1 MADIVH
7 KSAHPSLPPAAPQ
20 QVVQYLLAKN
30 FHLTALELLVE
41 AQQAGHGDD
50 VRDLE
55 AFFSDPDRFPPEEL
69 ARYQP
74 DNALDLQATGRE
86 RESRLQLAEY
96 ELRLAKE
103 DLAEMARKLAQA
115 QGNQQ
120 PQATHTGNGA
130 TAGAAAPA
138 SASSP
143 FSPEAAPQLPLTG
156 FGAGPGARLSFSPQV
171 SGALPTPE
179 EKRVLN
185 MAVFA
190 HLLRQGLVTTA
201 MTMEEEY
208 GGALRPI
215 GQSSVSSVGTAT
227 HGSTDVEHPWDL
239 WLWYQA
245 ATMPLPPLANATDAS
260 CGGATAQGTVAPAG
274 QVGSAALLPMQ
285 GGGPAVAAV
294 VDPDDLIRQYDLG
307 PEPRLDSDRGPA
319 TVSRYGDEMGLTGD
333 SSTAAVV
340 AITASIDSDIGV
352 ESPPGEEQDARQLRG
367 LLTALREELAETR
380 ARARAAV
387 VAAVGAVGAATA
399 GQRQQHDQQK
409 QQQELKP
416 ALQSKQQSTALK
428 SFSYIA
434 SDSAVL
440 DLLDLGSSS
449 GFQTAAGVDAA
460 SAAAADA
467 GLSAAAVGEL
477 VDSAAPQVGPE
488 SSSRRNAVAGPSSKA
503 GAPGTAA
510 GPLEQRQ
517 AASEAA
523 AERPSA
529 ATPAAAAAAGVET
542 HVTDDA
548 SELPLWLRRRQE
560 NEIDSTYHS
569 SLQNLLQGLCDM
581 LPRLVP
587 NLNLKSRVEVLPLLV
602 TAAKTNL
609 DWTVRR
615 QLLSA
620 VFNLVP
626 APDHQQRQ
634 AIIDSS
640 LELCRAFGS
649 GWAAT
654 ELVQLCC
661 RQASSA
667 SSERRTLVAEALGEA
682 VGAVDPG
689 TQAHVLLTQLSQ
701 LARDRMEQVREAA
714 CHSLARLVPRLPFT
728 RSYFTTL
735 EGLLLPLA
743 TDSSE
748 AVHVAALSYLVPA
761 LLTWQPQDTEAVL
774 VSSCLARVL
783 SEMGQQAR
791 IIEQYQQ
798 HFLHQQMNHPSQQ
811 QQEQPTKAGAAATAP
826 AGPSA
831 ADTGDAGGG
840 GTAATASNSGISFA
854 GTFLRYTHAPPPSP
868 PPPAPAPGQEQV
880 QTPQLSSD
888 GQAGGGGIGAVT
900 GAKGSTSNLSE
911 VSSVSQSAAQA
922 AQLSPPSVVM
932 PSTPPPPPQWVTF
945 GRCNFPSASHLLLY
959 QLLALYSGLT
969 PALRHAALRTR
980 PAWAC
985 PAGIGSGSGTGSVQK
1000 SGPGATVSAGS
1011 SAGPQGPIAQSSAAG
1026 AGIGRRPHKAGSFG
1040 SSDAASANGGAS
1052 IAAAVATNTALRDLS
1067 QLLPATHRRTSSQP
1081 VFLGFGPV
1089 ATGGS
1094 DGGDGAQSSI
1104 PAGRLLHQNVNLEVQ
1119 MNLAKSSS
1127 SSTLATGGTGSSTA
1141 PAAMSGG
1148 GDEAVA
1154 AAVVEG
1160 GGGNLEVPAEQAQS
1174 HWSRREEALGS
1185 SSEAVDDGERAEEDA
1200 SFALWATHESHSSWK
1215 TLEWLMQHVVP
1226 ELIRLVCCVGPIFP
1240 EAQEVRRQVACAVA
1254 ATCNALGVP
1263 FTQAAVEPVFLV
1275 ASGTGAHTAPGIA
1288 SGHPPGGGGGGGG
1301 GSAAASVLVADFDAP
1316 LAVQDVCA
1324 AVQPRTPE
1332 ALYMARQ
1339 CVLPVL
1345 LVSVLPSARQLRPYL
1360 LQLMGSA
1367 HELRQRWLLDAL
1379 PDYTS
1384 AITFACLQRPDLIP
1398 QVLHV
1403 LEDLLSGARS
1413 NHAAAI
1419 SQQKDAGGSDT
1430 AAVVPAAA
1438 ATAASSGG
1446 PASTHVGLCCAALA
1460 RALVPVASLE
1470 LASRRILPGLMA
1482 LMSYGEPEL
1491 QRACVSV
1498 LAELAQR
1505 FRDQGPR
1512 VSEQVLAVYDSLLEQ
1527 GSHAVKLDVLAA
1539 GTSMAAA
1546 AAPSAAVAAAA
1557 AAQVEWLLTVVQA
1570 VAARLT
1576 SSAASTAGSGGA
1588 VGAPSLD
1595 QQRALAAQLLAAL
1608 RAVAPYDLRLPRL
1621 QANLNAALDA
1631 IQRCKALLPDPQQQ
1645 SALTA
1650 LLKERPTGPSAAGS
1664 SISSTTPSVAASVP
1678 AGAAAANAA
1687 LHRMGATQPLPPT
1700 MFPYSSPPVPASG
1713 LGVTVTP
1720 TQATAS
1726 SGGLMNSFLPPNGGS
1741 AAQPNQ
1747 GLSDSG
1753 AGGQLRSRFDAFRQ
1767 RLMKRRDD
1775 APATTLQGP
1784 TGGGASIGGPKPKES
1799 FFSDDEGE

>member
-7 KSAHPSLPPAAPQ
+7 KSAHPSLPPAVPQ

-74 DNALDLQATGRE
+74 DNAIDLQAIGRE

-115 QGNQQ
+115 QGHQQ
-120 PQATHTGNGA
+120 PQATHTGNEA
-130 TAGAAAPA
+130 TAGSAAPA

-143 FSPEAAPQLPLTG
+143 FSPDAAPQLPLTG
-156 FGAGPGARLSFSPQV
+156 FGAGPGARLSSTPQAL
-171 SGALPTPE
+171 GAVPTPE

-208 GGALRPI
+208 GGALRPM

-227 HGSTDVEHPWDL
+227 HESADAEHPWDL

-245 ATMPLPPLANATDAS
+245 ATMPSPPLPSSSPHSNAADAS
-260 CGGATAQGTVAPAG
+260 GAGATAQGPEAPAG
-274 QVGSAALLPMQ
+274 QVGSAAPLPMHA
-285 GGGPAVAAV
+285 GEAAVVAV

-307 PEPRLDSDRGPA
+307 PERRLDSDRDPA
-319 TVSRYGDEMGLTGD
+319 TASRYGDEMRLTGD

-340 AITASIDSDIGV
+340 AVTAGINSDIGA
-352 ESPPGEEQDARQLRG
+352 ESPPEEEQDARQLRG
-367 LLTALREELAETR
+367 LLMALREELEETR

-387 VAAVGAVGAATA
+387 VAAVGAVGLATA
-399 GQRQQHDQQK
+399 VQRQQHDQQ
-409 QQQELKP
+409 QQQQKLKP

-428 SFSYIA
+428 PFSYIA
-434 SDSAVL
+434 SDAAVL
-440 DLLDLGSSS
+440 DLLDLGCSS
-449 GFQTAAGVDAA
+449 GFQTPAGIAAA
-460 SAAAADA
+460 SAAAVDA
-467 GLSAAAVGEL
+467 GVSVAAIGEL
-477 VDSAAPQVGPE
+477 VGSGAPQLGSE
-488 SSSRRNAVAGPSSKA
+488 SSGRRNAVVGASSTA
-503 GAPGTAA
+503 AASGTAA

-517 AASEAA
+517 AALEAA

-529 ATPAAAAAAGVET
+529 ATPATAAAAGVET

-548 SELPLWLRRRQE
+548 SEFPLWLRRRQE
-560 NEIDSTYHS
+560 IEIDSTYHS
-569 SLQNLLQGLCDM
+569 SLQNLLSGLCDM

-714 CHSLARLVPRLPFT
+714 CQSLARLVPRLPFT
-728 RSYFTTL
+728 RSYFATL

-743 TDSSE
+743 TDGSE

-774 VSSCLARVL
+774 VSSCLARVF

-791 IIEQYQQ
+791 IIEHYQQ
-798 HFLHQQMNHPSQQ
+798 HFLHQQTNHPQQ
-811 QQEQPTKAGAAATAP
+811 QQQQQQQPTKAGAAATAP

-831 ADTGDAGGG
+831 ADIGDASGG

-868 PPPAPAPGQEQV
+868 QPPAPLPGQQQA

-888 GQAGGGGIGAVT
+888 GQAGGGGIGAAT

-911 VSSVSQSAAQA
+911 VSSGPQPSAQA
-922 AQLSPPSVVM
+922 PPPPPLPAVM
-932 PSTPPPPPQWVTF
+932 PSTPPPPPQWVSF
-945 GRCNFPSASHLLLY
+945 GRRNFPSASHLLLY

-985 PAGIGSGSGTGSVQK
+985 PAGSASASGSGSTQK
-1000 SGPGATVSAGS
+1000 SGPVATVSGGS
-1011 SAGPQGPIAQSSAAG
+1011 SAGPQGPIAQSSAAE
-1026 AGIGRRPHKAGSFG
+1026 AGSGRRPHKAGSFG
-1040 SSDAASANGGAS
+1040 SSVAASANGGAS
-1052 IAAAVATNTALRDLS
+1052 VAAPTATNTALRDLS

-1081 VFLGFGPV
+1081 VFLGLGPP
-1089 ATGGS
+1089 AIGASSGS

-1104 PAGRLLHQNVNLEVQ
+1104 PTGPLLHENASSAPLVQ
-1119 MNLAKSSS
+1119 INLAKSCS
-1127 SSTLATGGTGSSTA
+1127 SSTLATGGTGGNVGSSTA
-1141 PAAMSGG
+1141 TAAMSGG
-1148 GDEAVA
+1148 GDEVV
-1154 AAVVEG
+1154 AAVVPEG
-1160 GGGNLEVPAEQAQS
+1160 GGGNLEVPAERAQS
-1174 HWSRREEALGS
+1174 HWSRREEEALGS
-1185 SSEAVDDGERAEEDA
+1185 SSEAVDDGVQAEEDA
-1200 SFALWATHESHSSWK
+1200 SFALWATHGSHRSWK

-1226 ELIRLVCCVGPIFP
+1226 ELIRLMCCVGPMFP
-1240 EAQEVRRQVACAVA
+1240 EAHEVRRQVACAVA
-1254 ATCNALGVP
+1254 ATCNALGVA
-1263 FTQAAVEPVFLV
+1263 FTKAAVEPVFLV
-1275 ASGTGAHTAPGIA
+1275 ASGTGAHAAPGI
-1288 SGHPPGGGGGGGG
+1288 SSSHVPGGGAGGGG
-1301 GSAAASVLVADFDAP
+1301 GSAHASVLIADFDAP
-1316 LAVQDVCA
+1316 LAVRDVCA

-1345 LVSVLPSARQLRPYL
+1345 LVSVLPSARQLWSYL

-1379 PDYTS
+1379 PDYSS

-1403 LEDLLSGARS
+1403 LEDLLSGAGS
-1413 NHAAAI
+1413 SHAAAV

-1430 AAVVPAAA
+1430 AAVVPATA

-1470 LASRRILPGLMA
+1470 LASRRLLPGLMA

-1491 QRACVSV
+1491 QRACVCV

-1505 FRDQGPR
+1505 FRDDGPR

-1527 GSHAVKLDVLAA
+1527 GSHAVQLDVLAA

-1557 AAQVEWLLTVVQA
+1557 AAQVEWLLTAVQA
-1570 VAARLT
+1570 VAVRLT
-1576 SSAASTAGSGGA
+1576 SSAVSAAGSGVTG
-1588 VGAPSLD
+1588 GAPSLD

-1631 IQRCKALLPDPQQQ
+1631 IQRCKSLLPDPQQQ

-1664 SISSTTPSVAASVP
+1664 SISSTTPSLAA
-1678 AGAAAANAA
+1678 
-1687 LHRMGATQPLPPT
+1687 
-1700 MFPYSSPPVPASG
+1700 
-1713 LGVTVTP
+1713 
-1720 TQATAS
+1720 
-1726 SGGLMNSFLPPNGGS
+1726 
-1741 AAQPNQ
+1741 
-1747 GLSDSG
+1747 
-1753 AGGQLRSRFDAFRQ
+1753 
-1767 RLMKRRDD
+1767 
-1775 APATTLQGP
+1775 
-1784 TGGGASIGGPKPKES
+1784 
-1799 FFSDDEGE
+1799 

>member
-1 MADIVH
+1 MDIVH
-7 KSAHPSLPPAAPQ
+7 KSAHPSLPPAAPV

-69 ARYQP
+69 ARYQS

-103 DLAEMARKLAQA
+103 DLAEMARKLAQS
-115 QGNQQ
+115 QGHQQ
-120 PQATHTGNGA
+120 PQPTHTGNGVA
-130 TAGAAAPA
+130 AAGAAPA
-138 SASSP
+138 AASSP
-143 FSPEAAPQLPLTG
+143 FSADATPQSPSTG
-156 FGAGPGARLSFSPQV
+156 PGAGPGARLSSTPQV
-171 SGALPTPE
+171 SGAVPTPE
-179 EKRVLN
+179 DQRVLN

-201 MTMEEEY
+201 MTMEEEF
-208 GGALRPI
+208 GGPLRPM
-215 GQSSVSSVGTAT
+215 GRSSVSSVGTAT
-227 HGSTDVEHPWDL
+227 HGSADAEHSWDL
-239 WLWYQA
+239 WSWYQA
-245 ATMPLPPLANATDAS
+245 ATMPQPPPRLSSPCSNAADAAA
-260 CGGATAQGTVAPAG
+260 GGATTQGAEAPVG
-274 QVGSAALLPMQ
+274 QIGSSALLSTSV
-285 GGGPAVAAV
+285 GNAAVAAV
-294 VDPDDLIRQYDLG
+294 VDPDYFIRQYDLG
-307 PEPRLDSDRGPA
+307 PESLDSDRGPA
-319 TVSRYGDEMGLTGD
+319 TANRFGDDMALTGN
-333 SSTAAVV
+333 SSTAAVAAV
-340 AITASIDSDIGV
+340 AADINSEIGA
-352 ESPPGEEQDARQLRG
+352 EEQDARQLHD

-387 VAAVGAVGAATA
+387 VAAVGAAGAAA
-399 GQRQQHDQQK
+399 AVQRQQNDQQQQQK
-409 QQQELKP
+409 QLKP
-416 ALQSKQQSTALK
+416 AVQSKQQSTAPK
-428 SFSYIA
+428 QFSYIS
-434 SDSAVL
+434 SDAAVL

-449 GFQTAAGVDAA
+449 GFQTAAGVAAA
-460 SAAAADA
+460 SAAATDV
-467 GLSAAAVGEL
+467 GVSAAAVGKL
-477 VDSAAPQVGPE
+477 VDSGAPQLGLD
-488 SSSRRNAVAGPSSKA
+488 SSSKRSPAAATTTTVATAGIAA
-503 GAPGTAA
+503 GAS
-510 GPLEQRQ
+510 EQRQ
-517 AASEAA
+517 VAPEATAEHPTAA
-523 AERPSA
+523 AE
-529 ATPAAAAAAGVET
+529 AAAAAGAET

-548 SELPLWLRRRQE
+548 SQLPPWLRRRLE
-560 NEIDSTYHS
+560 PGIDPTYHA
-569 SLQNLLQGLCDM
+569 SLEGLLSGLCDM

-602 TAAKTNL
+602 TAAKTNP
-609 DWTVRR
+609 DWTARR

-682 VGAVDPG
+682 VGTVDPG

-728 RSYFTTL
+728 RSYFATL
-735 EGLLLPLA
+735 EGILLPLA
-743 TDSSE
+743 TDGSE

-774 VSSCLARVL
+774 VSSCMARVF
-783 SEMGQQAR
+783 SEMGQQVR

-798 HFLHQQMNHPSQQ
+798 HFLHPQMYHPQQ
-811 QQEQPTKAGAAATAP
+811 QQQQPPKAAAAATAP

-831 ADTGDAGGG
+831 ADTSDAAGSG
-840 GTAATASNSGISFA
+840 GTAAATASSSGISFA

-868 PPPAPAPGQEQV
+868 PPPVPTPGQQ
-880 QTPQLSSD
+880 QQAQSSQLPAD
-888 GQAGGGGIGAVT
+888 GQAGGDGIIAAT
-900 GAKGSTSNLSE
+900 STKGSTSNLSE
-911 VSSVSQSAAQA
+911 VSSGSQSSAQTPP
-922 AQLSPPSVVM
+922 LPPPSAAM
-932 PSTPPPPPQWVTF
+932 PSTPLPPPQWVSF
-945 GRCNFPSASHLLLY
+945 GRRNFPSASHLLLY
-959 QLLALYSGLT
+959 QLLALFNGLT

-985 PAGIGSGSGTGSVQK
+985 PAGFVPGSALK
-1000 SGPGATVSAGS
+1000 SGFGATVSAGS
-1011 SAGPQGPIAQSSAAG
+1011 SAGPQEPVSRSAAAETG
-1026 AGIGRRPHKAGSFG
+1026 GGRRPHKTGSFG
-1040 SSDAASANGGAS
+1040 SSVAVGAGGDASTAASATNAS
-1052 IAAAVATNTALRDLS
+1052 VKDFS
-1067 QLLPATHRRTSSQP
+1067 KLLPVTHRRTSSQP
-1081 VFLGFGPV
+1081 VVLGLFGGPP
-1089 ATGGS
+1089 TGGGGNS
-1094 DGGDGAQSSI
+1094 DGGNGGQSRIPADHHSLQNPSSAPSVQMSLAQSSSSN
-1104 PAGRLLHQNVNLEVQ
+1104 AF
-1119 MNLAKSSS
+1119 AKDGASGDD
-1127 SSTLATGGTGSSTA
+1127 GGSA
-1141 PAAMSGG
+1141 AAAMRSGVS
-1148 GDEAVA
+1148 DEAVA
-1154 AAVVEG
+1154 AAVPEDGGGSVEG
-1160 GGGNLEVPAEQAQS
+1160 LTERAHSQRSRMEDEALRNSLEV
-1174 HWSRREEALGS
+1174 
-1185 SSEAVDDGERAEEDA
+1185 VDDMERAEEDA
-1200 SFALWATHESHSSWK
+1200 ALALWATHGSHSSWK

-1226 ELIRLVCCVGPIFP
+1226 ELIRLVCCLGPMFP
-1240 EAQEVRRQVACAVA
+1240 EAQEVRRQAACAVA
-1254 ATCNALGVP
+1254 AICNALGVP

-1275 ASGTGAHTAPGIA
+1275 ASGTGAHLAPGTGSI
-1288 SGHPPGGGGGGGG
+1288 HVPGGGGGGGS
-1301 GSAAASVLVADFDAP
+1301 GSAAANVVVADFDAP
-1316 LAVQDVCA
+1316 LAVGDVCA

-1332 ALYMARQ
+1332 TLYMARQ

-1345 LVSVLPSARQLRPYL
+1345 LVSVLPSAQQLRPYL

-1379 PDYTS
+1379 PDYT
-1384 AITFACLQRPDLIP
+1384 AAVTYACSQRPDLVA
-1398 QVLHV
+1398 QVLNV
-1403 LEDLLSGARS
+1403 LENLLSGAGS
-1413 NHAAAI
+1413 SHAAAI
-1419 SQQKDAGGSDT
+1419 SQQKDAGGSD
-1430 AAVVPAAA
+1430 AAVAGA
-1438 ATAASSGG
+1438 ATSIGG

-1470 LASRRILPGLMA
+1470 ITSRRLLPGLMA

-1491 QRACVSV
+1491 QRACVGV

-1505 FRDQGPR
+1505 FRDHGPR
-1512 VSEQVLAVYDSLLEQ
+1512 VSEQVLVVYDSLLEQ
-1527 GSHAVKLDVLAA
+1527 GSHVVQLDVLAA

-1557 AAQVEWLLTVVQA
+1557 AAQVEWLLTAVQV

-1576 SSAASTAGSGGA
+1576 SSAASTAGTGGA
-1588 VGAPSLD
+1588 GGAPTLE
-1595 QQRALAAQLLAAL
+1595 QQRTLAGQLLSAL

-1631 IQRCKALLPDPQQQ
+1631 IQRCKTLLSDPQQQ
-1645 SALTA
+1645 AALTA

-1664 SISSTTPSVAASVP
+1664 SISSTTPAVASLGP
-1678 AGAAAANAA
+1678 GGAAAANATP
-1687 LHRMGATQPLPPT
+1687 HRMGTTQPLPPS
-1700 MFPYSSPPVPASG
+1700 MLPYTSPAPALG

-1720 TQATAS
+1720 TQATTNG
-1726 SGGLMNSFLPPNGGS
+1726 GGLLNSFLPQNGGG

-1747 GLSDSG
+1747 VPPDSG
-1753 AGGQLRSRFDAFRQ
+1753 AGGQFRSRFDAFRQ

-1775 APATTLQGP
+1775 APPTTQGP
-1784 TGGGASIGGPKPKES
+1784 TGGGALTGGTKPKES